1 MVEWKAGSTLAR
13 RGKVTGKEAAKSKY
27 QKNANNRSL
36 FLLTRIFALELTPV
50 VSTQQAVVWLF
61 QVDESADHHVRDGD
75 SHG

>member
-1 MVEWKAGSTLAR
+1 M
-13 RGKVTGKEAAKSKY
+13 TGRESSKSKC